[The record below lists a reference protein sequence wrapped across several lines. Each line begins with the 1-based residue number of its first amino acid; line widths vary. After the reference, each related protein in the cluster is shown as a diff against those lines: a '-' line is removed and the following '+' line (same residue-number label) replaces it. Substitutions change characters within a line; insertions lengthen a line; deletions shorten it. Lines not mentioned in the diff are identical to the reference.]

1 MTENYAEHPVSLTEA
16 KATREHDGRL
26 WTARDAL
33 IELLR
38 RIDSGDVEVGAMV
51 ICYAEMEDGKHAT
64 TRFSAAYSD
73 FPTTLGLLNRVA
85 YMLNN
90 DAT

>member
-1 MTENYAEHPVSLTEA
+1 MNDSYADHPVSLTEA
-16 KATREHDGRL
+16 KAHKEHDGRL

-38 RIDSGDVEVGAMV
+38 RIDNGDVAVGAMV
-51 ICYAEMEDGKHAT
+51 ICYAELEDGKHAT

-85 YMLNN
+85 YMLNS